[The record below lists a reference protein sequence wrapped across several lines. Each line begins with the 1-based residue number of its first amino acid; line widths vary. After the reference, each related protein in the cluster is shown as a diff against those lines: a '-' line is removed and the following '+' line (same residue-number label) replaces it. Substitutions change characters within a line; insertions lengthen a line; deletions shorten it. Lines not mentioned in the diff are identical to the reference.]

1 MLENETGL
9 AEETAQAMRELASTV
24 TDAPPLKLS
33 PRPRTRASRPFR
45 APRPFGRRSWQ
56 LWGVPLAAGVAVVAL
71 AISPVVIKDLRSGPV
86 VVAPPGPATV
96 SGVPPYY
103 VTLYSPPGP
112 TSTSPPIPTATPS
125 SQPTGAP
132 CTVGS
137 PGCSAEAAGGT
148 DLLVGDTLTG
158 AKLAVVAPPKGAS
171 FYGVTGAANDRTFVV
186 DTYASGSVSDF
197 ALPRTFYRLE
207 IVPGAKSPVQLTRLP
222 LPSMTGTFAM
232 ALSQSGTELAVARMS
247 SKLNDDET
255 WLQIYSV
262 ATGRLLRSWSTDN
275 PYVFERGADVMSDS
289 NYGLTW
295 VDGDRAVDF
304 PYNYQSTGPLTTI
317 KIAGRTF
324 RRRLF
329 TRHLAVR
336 TLNVSA
342 SGGNLIADSRI
353 LWSEVPPET
362 DGYSSGGCS
371 ESQDALV
378 SADGETVM
386 CTSSYGPD
394 TGRPAGKI
402 VPWHLGWL
410 ATSVA
415 APKTARP
422 VYAFTIDA
430 PIGAQGW
437 LFALWSNASGTTMIG
452 SWYFGTSQTP
462 PVHFGVMSHG
472 TFRALPV
479 PPTIIVGG
487 ATPTIAW

>member
-1 MLENETGL
+1 VLENETGL

-33 PRPRTRASRPFR
+33 PRPTTRASR
-45 APRPFGRRSWQ
+45 ASRPVGLRGWQ
-56 LWGVPLAAGVAVVAL
+56 LWGVPLAAGVAVIAL
-71 AISPVVIKDLRSGPV
+71 AISLVVIKDLPSGPA

-112 TSTSPPIPTATPS
+112 TSTLPPTPTATPS

-137 PGCSAEAAGGT
+137 PGCSADAAGGT

-186 DTYASGSVSDF
+186 DTYASASVSDF
-197 ALPRTFYRLE
+197 SLPRTFYRLE
-207 IVPGAKSPVQLTRLP
+207 IVPGAKSPVRLTRLP

-247 SKLNDDET
+247 SNVNDQKT

-275 PYVFERGADVMSDS
+275 GYVFDRGADVMSDS

-304 PYNYQSTGPLTTI
+304 PYNYESTGPLTTI
-317 KIAGRTF
+317 KLDGRTF
-324 RRRLF
+324 RRKLF
-329 TRHLAVR
+329 IRHLAVR
-336 TLNVSA
+336 TLDVTA
-342 SGGNLIADSRI
+342 SGDDLITDSRV
-353 LWSEVPPET
+353 LWSVVIPET
-362 DGYSSGGCS
+362 GGYSAGTCGQY
-371 ESQDALV
+371 QDALV
-378 SADGETVM
+378 SADGKAVL
-386 CTSSYGPD
+386 CVSSYGPD
-394 TGRPAGKI
+394 TYRPASKI
-402 VPWHLGWL
+402 VPWHLEWQ
-410 ATSVA
+410 AFSVT
-415 APKTARP
+415 APKTART
-422 VYAFTIDA
+422 VYGFTVDA
-430 PIGAQGW
+430 PIASSFW
-437 LFALWSNASGTTMIG
+437 LYALWSNASGSTVIGFWSSGSSTTG
-452 SWYFGTSQTP
+452 

-479 PPTIIVGG
+479 PPTITVGG
-487 ATPTIAW
+487 GTPTIAW

>member
-33 PRPRTRASRPFR
+33 PRPKTRASR
-45 APRPFGRRSWQ
+45 APRPVGRRSWQ
-56 LWGVPLAAGVAVVAL
+56 LWAVPLAAGVAVIAL
-71 AISPVVIKDLRSGPV
+71 AISLVVIKDLPSGPV
-86 VVAPPGPATV
+86 VVSPPGPATV

-112 TSTSPPIPTATPS
+112 TSTLPPTPTATPS
-125 SQPTGAP
+125 SQPTGVP

-137 PGCSAEAAGGT
+137 PGCSADAAGGT

-158 AKLAVVAPPKGAS
+158 AKLAVIAPPKGAD
-171 FYGVTGAANDRTFVV
+171 FYGVTGAADDRTFVV
-186 DTYASGSVSDF
+186 DTYNSSSVSDF
-197 ALPRTFYRLE
+197 SLPRTFYRLE
-207 IVPGAKSPVQLTRLP
+207 VLPGAKSPVQLTRLP

-247 SKLNDDET
+247 SNYNDDET

-262 ATGRLLRSWSTDN
+262 ATGRLLRSWSADN
-275 PYVFERGADVMSDS
+275 GDVFDRGADVMSDS

-304 PYNYQSTGPLTTI
+304 PYNYESSGPLTTI
-317 KIAGRTF
+317 KLEGRTF
-324 RRRLF
+324 RRRLI
-329 TRHLAVR
+329 TRHVAVR
-336 TLNVSA
+336 TLDVSA

-362 DGYSSGGCS
+362 DGYPSGGCS

-386 CTSSYGPD
+386 CTSFYGPD
-394 TGRPAGKI
+394 ADRPAGKI
-402 VPWHLGWL
+402 VPWHLAWL
-410 ATSVA
+410 STSVA

-422 VYAFTIDA
+422 VYGFTIDA
-430 PIGAQGW
+430 PIASQGW
-437 LFALWSNASGTTMIG
+437 LYALWSNASGSTMIG
-452 SWYFGTSQTP
+452 SWYFGNSATP
-462 PVHFGVMSHG
+462 RVHFGVMSHG

-479 PPTIIVGG
+479 PPTIIVGS
-487 ATPTIAW
+487 PLTIAW

>member
-1 MLENETGL
+1 VLENETGL

-24 TDAPPLKLS
+24 TDAPPLNLS
-33 PRPRTRASRPFR
+33 PRPKARASR
-45 APRPFGRRSWQ
+45 AARPVGGRSWQ
-56 LWGVPLAAGVAVVAL
+56 LWAVPLAAGVAVIAL
-71 AISPVVIKDLRSGPV
+71 AISLVVIKDLPSGPV
-86 VVAPPGPATV
+86 VVSPPGPATV

-103 VTLYSPPGP
+103 VTLYSPPQP
-112 TSTSPPIPTATPS
+112 TQTSPPTPAATPS

-137 PGCSAEAAGGT
+137 AGCSADAAGGT

-158 AKLAVVAPPKGAS
+158 AKLAVIAPPKGAD
-171 FYGVTGAANDRTFVV
+171 FYGVTGAADDRTFVV
-186 DTYASGSVSDF
+186 DTYNSSSVSDF
-197 ALPRTFYRLE
+197 SLPRTFYRLE

-247 SKLNDDET
+247 SNYNDDET

-275 PYVFERGADVMSDS
+275 GDVLDRGADVMSDS
-289 NYGLTW
+289 NFGLTW

-304 PYNYQSTGPLTTI
+304 PYNYESFGPLTTI
-317 KIAGRTF
+317 KLEGRTL
-324 RRRLF
+324 RRRLI
-329 TRHLAVR
+329 TRHVAVR
-336 TLNVSA
+336 TLAVSA
-342 SGGNLIADSRI
+342 SSGNLIADSRI

-362 DGYSSGGCS
+362 DGYPSGGCS
-371 ESQDALV
+371 EFQDALV

-394 TGRPAGKI
+394 TDRPAGKI

-410 ATSVA
+410 SNSVA
-415 APKTARP
+415 APKAARP
-422 VYAFTIDA
+422 VYAFTVDA
-430 PIGAQGW
+430 PIRSQGW
-437 LFALWSNASGTTMIG
+437 LYALWSNASGSTMIG
-452 SWYFGTSQTP
+452 SWYFGSSTTP

-479 PPTIIVGG
+479 PPTITVGG
-487 ATPTIAW
+487 GTPTIAW

>member
-1 MLENETGL
+1 
-9 AEETAQAMRELASTV
+9 
-24 TDAPPLKLS
+24 
-33 PRPRTRASRPFR
+33 
-45 APRPFGRRSWQ
+45 
-56 LWGVPLAAGVAVVAL
+56 
-71 AISPVVIKDLRSGPV
+71 
-86 VVAPPGPATV
+86 
-96 SGVPPYY
+96 
-103 VTLYSPPGP
+103 
-112 TSTSPPIPTATPS
+112 
-125 SQPTGAP
+125 
-132 CTVGS
+132 
-137 PGCSAEAAGGT
+137 
-148 DLLVGDTLTG
+148 VGDTLTG
-158 AKLAVVAPPKGAS
+158 AKLATIAPPKGAS

-186 DTYASGSVSDF
+186 DTYASASVSDF
-197 ALPRTFYRLE
+197 ALPRTFYRLQL
-207 IVPGAKSPVQLTRLP
+207 VPGAKSPVRLTRLP

-247 SKLNDDET
+247 SNNNET

-275 PYVFERGADVMSDS
+275 GDVFDRGADVMSDS

-324 RRRLF
+324 RHRLF

-362 DGYSSGGCS
+362 EGYSSGGCS

-378 SADGETVM
+378 SPNGETVM

-402 VPWHLGWL
+402 VAWHLGWL

-437 LFALWSNASGTTMIG
+437 LFALWSNASGSTMIG

-479 PPTIIVGG
+479 PPTITVGG